1 MEDDEYVQ
9 LTIPEAFIYKCP
21 ARTSAQGY
29 KASDWTEQVAI
40 VKVVVVTKG
49 RDVLI
54 KLYRAEGDKLFAIC
68 PIRKGGPAGI
78 EPVTDS
84 SRYFCLRLENDKG
97 NHAFVGIG
105 FNRREDAFDLKSSIA
120 DAQKQAEAE
129 EKGVAGGIDLG
140 IGDMGG
146 DFSLKQ
152 GQSLSIKIGGTASG
166 KTISKPAASGSSGG
180 GKLRAPGEIASP
192 TFVGGPA
199 PTPTP
204 APAPAPTWESF

>member
-1 MEDDEYVQ
+1 MEDDEYAQ

-54 KLYRAEGDKLFAIC
+54 KLYRTEGDKLFAVC
-68 PIRKGGPAGI
+68 PVRKGGPAGI

-140 IGDMGG
+140 IGDLGG
-146 DFSLKQ
+146 DFALKQ
-152 GQSLSIKIGGTASG
+152 GQSLSIKIGGAASASG
-166 KTISKPAASGSSGG
+166 KPLSKPAALGGGGG
-180 GKLRAPGEIASP
+180 GKLRAPGEITSP
-192 TFVGGPA
+192 TSA
-199 PTPTP
+199 P
-204 APAPAPTWESF
+204 APAPAPAAAWESF